1 VSRARP
7 APRRPGRARPRSDVE
22 RSKDRIHGAALA
34 LLARYGY
41 EGVSLQQIAD
51 AVGLHK
57 SSLFHHYRGKLELA
71 KEVFEA
77 VMHRVAER
85 MRPLEGDDPPR
96 LETLLSVTDA
106 LVDHFADEPA
116 AARLILSVMIAPR
129 DSDLNYPIS
138 LEDVDHPVVR
148 VQTLLWSWLE
158 RARRAGAIRPA
169 NLRQALFNLFGVTLL
184 YPAVADEHS
193 VVAGPAPFS
202 EKARRVRKQ
211 ELRLLLRG
219 ALEPR

>member
-1 VSRARP
+1 MSRARSRAPLRPP
-7 APRRPGRARPRSDVE
+7 ASDVE
-22 RSKDRIHGAALA
+22 RSKDRIHAAALA

-77 VMHRVAER
+77 VVAGVALRV
-85 MRPLEGDDPPR
+85 RPLERDEPPR
-96 LETLLSVTDA
+96 LDTLLAVTDD
-106 LVDHFADEPA
+106 LVDHFAAEPG

-138 LEDVDHPVVR
+138 L
-148 VQTLLWSWLE
+148 
-158 RARRAGAIRPA
+158 
-169 NLRQALFNLFGVTLL
+169 
-184 YPAVADEHS
+184 
-193 VVAGPAPFS
+193 
-202 EKARRVRKQ
+202 
-211 ELRLLLRG
+211 
-219 ALEPR
+219 

>member
-1 VSRARP
+1 VSGVRRLAPRARP
-7 APRRPGRARPRSDVE
+7 TSDVE
-22 RSKDRIHGAALA
+22 RSKDRIHAAALP

-77 VMHRVAER
+77 VVAQVVERV
-85 MRPLEGDDPPR
+85 RPLERDEPPR
-96 LETLLSVTDA
+96 LATLLAVTDD
-106 LVDHFADEPA
+106 LVDHFAAEPG

-138 LEDVDHPVVR
+138 LEDTGHPVVE
-148 VQTLLWSWLE
+148 VQTILWRWLD
-158 RARRAGAIRPA
+158 RAKRQGAIRPA
-169 NLRQALFNLFGVTLL
+169 NLRQTLFNLYGLVLL
-184 YPAVADEHS
+184 YPAVAEEHGA
-193 VVAGPAPFS
+193 VAGPDPFS
-202 EKARRVRKQ
+202 AKARRARKN
-211 ELRLLLRG
+211 ELRLALRG

>member
-1 VSRARP
+1 VSRARSRAPLRPP
-7 APRRPGRARPRSDVE
+7 ASDVE
-22 RSKDRIHGAALA
+22 RSKDRIHAAALA

-77 VMHRVAER
+77 VVAGVALRV
-85 MRPLEGDDPPR
+85 RPLERDEPPR
-96 LETLLSVTDA
+96 LDTLLAVTDD
-106 LVDHFADEPA
+106 LVDHFAAEPG

-138 LEDVDHPVVR
+138 LEDTRHPVVE
-148 VQTLLWSWLE
+148 VQAILWRWLD
-158 RARRAGAIRPA
+158 RARRHGAIRPA
-169 NLRQALFNLFGVTLL
+169 NLRQMLFNLYGLVLL
-184 YPAVADEHS
+184 YPAVAEEHS
-193 VVAGPAPFS
+193 AVAGPDPFS
-202 EKARRVRKQ
+202 AKARRVRKD

-219 ALEPR
+219 ALDPR